1 MAEQDAAL
9 EVRSGELVA
18 QISCKP
24 YAVREVDH
32 RAGLQVAKDALKLVF
47 VIRRADGEGVGG
59 QSSRASIAEFLEEF
73 DLDGDG

>member
-1 MAEQDAAL
+1 
-9 EVRSGELVA
+9 
-18 QISCKP
+18 
-24 YAVREVDH
+24 VREVDH